1 MNKIQ
6 YIYKLIG
13 NELIIKKY
21 KLTIEDMLGKPKIS
35 KKTLFKDIKKGLQN
49 MGRNGTITV
58 PEYKTILATIKS
70 NIIAATGFSGAVK
83 PFLMAAASSGSGDI

>member
-13 NELIIKKY
+13 EELIIKKY
-21 KLTIEDMLGKPKIS
+21 KLTIKDLLGKPKFS

-49 MGRNGTITV
+49 MGRNGTISV
-58 PEYKTILATIKS
+58 NEYKTILSTIKS
-70 NIIAATGFSGAVK
+70 NIISSDGVSAAIQ
-83 PFLMAAASSGSGDI
+83 PFLMAAANSSSSGI